1 MEELLLIIIA
11 QLLYLSIWATIR
23 GVMAL
28 RSYIR
33 GKKHGR
39 NN

>member
-11 QLLYLSIWATIR
+11 QLIYLSLWATVR
-23 GVMAL
+23 GFMAV

-33 GKKHGR
+33 SKKR
-39 NN
+39 ND

>member
-11 QLLYLSIWATIR
+11 QMLYISIWATIR
-23 GVMAL
+23 GVMAV

-33 GKKHGR
+33 SKKR
-39 NN
+39 ND